1 MTFISTVITDR
12 YLTVMAD
19 RRATSILPDGNY
31 GDPVAEDAQKII
43 QVSKNSFY
51 AIVGAV
57 ETTLSFMQV
66 TKFEDTIFTRLG
78 IIKEKNINPWLDENK
93 NTLLSVPS
101 SFQFI
106 FGGLTSLGTY
116 KVYSLDS
123 KTAELSYI
131 ERESGKLNYNVFS
144 SDCFPYQGE
153 IAAIWLEEITTMHP
167 HNTSRDMIRIQS
179 ELNDKVADVDKS
191 VNKAKT
197 IFVIDFEEPAHP

>member
-1 MTFISTVITDR
+1 MTFISAVITDK

-19 RRATSILPDGNY
+19 RRATSILPDGTY
-31 GDPVAEDAQKII
+31 GEPVAEDAHKII
-43 QVSKNSFY
+43 QISKNAFF

-57 ETTLSFMQV
+57 ETAQSFIQV

-93 NTLLSVPS
+93 KNLLSVPS
-101 SFQFI
+101 SFQLI

-116 KVYSLDS
+116 KVYTLDS
-123 KTAELSYI
+123 KTGEISHI
-131 ERESGKLNYNVFS
+131 EREKEKLHYNVFPS
-144 SDCFPYQGE
+144 ECFPYQDETAAVWFEE
-153 IAAIWLEEITTMHP
+153 IAAKHP
-167 HNTSRDMIRIQS
+167 RNTSLDMIRIQG

-197 IFVIDFEEPAHP
+197 IFQLDFE